1 MVELTEKGKYEMI
14 FEVKVC
20 NNTEI
25 IKKLFAEYS
34 KIQGAESCF
43 VSFDKYDYRR
53 KGYPH
58 N

>member
-25 IKKLFAEYS
+25 IKKLFVEYS

-43 VSFDKYDYRR
+43 VSFDKS
-53 KGYPH
+53 H
-58 N
+58 NIFEYK